1 MSELLK
7 KHQKKEFRYESKDF
21 KLYEPTDYQR
31 EELAN
36 MYIEN
41 SKIENDD
48 ELVGEFGLKS
58 IRYIIKEL
66 TNIGSQVDEISDKEL
81 ESLLD
86 NGDRE
91 LQLLMREVELLLH
104 EVAEDILC
112 QTTRSMRYMNDFI
125 NTMDANGDSEKLKK
139 KWNKFNKKYKLNV
152 SWEDLINNAEKR
164 EELENKLKEVN

>member
-7 KHQKKEFRYESKDF
+7 KHQKKEFRYENGDF

-36 MYIEN
+36 IITEN
-41 SKIENDD
+41 SKIEND
-48 ELVGEFGLKS
+48 ELVAELGLKS
-58 IRYIIKEL
+58 IRYVIREL
-66 TNIGSQVDEISDKEL
+66 TNVGNSIDEISDKEL

-91 LQLLMREVELLLH
+91 LQLLMMEIEILLH

-125 NTMDANGDSEKLKK
+125 NTMDVNGDSEKLKK
-139 KWNKFNKKYKLNV
+139 KWDRFNKKYKLNM
-152 SWEDLINNAEKR
+152 SWDDLVNNAEKR
-164 EELENKLKEVN
+164 EELGNKLKEVK

>member
-7 KHQKKEFRYESKDF
+7 KHQKKEIRHESKDF

-31 EELAN
+31 EELMN
-36 MYIEN
+36 IITKN
-41 SKIENDD
+41 SKIENDKLVA
-48 ELVGEFGLKS
+48 ELGLKS
-58 IRYIIKEL
+58 IRYTIKEL
-66 TNIGSQVDEISDKEL
+66 TNIGSSIDELTDKEL

>member
-7 KHQKKEFRYESKDF
+7 KHKKKEIRHESKDF

-31 EELAN
+31 EELMN
-36 MYIEN
+36 IITEN
-41 SKIENDD
+41 SKIEND
-48 ELVGEFGLKS
+48 ELVAELGLKS
-58 IRYIIKEL
+58 IRYTIKEL
-66 TNIGSQVDEISDKEL
+66 TNVGNEIDELADKEL

-86 NGDRE
+86 RGDRE
-91 LQLLMREVELLLH
+91 LQLLMREIELLLH
-104 EVAEDILC
+104 EVTEDVIY
-112 QTTRSMRYMNDFI
+112 QTTRNVKVMNDII
-125 NTMDANGDSEKLKK
+125 NALDTNGDVDKLRK

>member
-1 MSELLK
+1 MSELLR
-7 KHQKKEFRYESKDF
+7 KHQKKEVRYESKDC
-21 KLYEPTDYQR
+21 KLYEPTDHQR

-36 MYIEN
+36 IVAEN
-41 SKIENDD
+41 SKIEND
-48 ELVGEFGLKS
+48 ELVGELGLKS
-58 IRYIIKEL
+58 IRYVIREL
-66 TNIGSQVDEISDKEL
+66 TNIGGEIDEILDKEL
-81 ESLLD
+81 ETLLD

-91 LQLLMREVELLLH
+91 LQFLMREVELLLH
-104 EVAEDILC
+104 EVVEDILC

-125 NTMDANGDSEKLKK
+125 NTMDVNGDSEKLKK

>member
-31 EELAN
+31 EELTNIVA
-36 MYIEN
+36 EN
-41 SKIENDD
+41 SKIEND
-48 ELVGEFGLKS
+48 ELVGELGLKS
-58 IRYIIKEL
+58 IRYVIREL
-66 TNIGSQVDEISDKEL
+66 TNIGGEIDEILDKEL

-91 LQLLMREVELLLH
+91 LQLLMREIELLLH
-104 EVAEDILC
+104 EIAEDVLC

-125 NTMDANGDSEKLKK
+125 NTMDVNGDSEKLKK

-152 SWEDLINNAEKR
+152 SWEDLINNANKR
-164 EELENKLKEVN
+164 EELENKLKGIR

>member
-7 KHQKKEFRYESKDF
+7 KHQKREFRYESKDF

-31 EELAN
+31 EELTNIVA
-36 MYIEN
+36 EN
-41 SKIENDD
+41 SKIEND
-48 ELVGEFGLKS
+48 ELVGELGLKS
-58 IRYIIKEL
+58 IRYVIREL
-66 TNIGSQVDEISDKEL
+66 TNIGGEIDEILDKEL

-91 LQLLMREVELLLH
+91 LQLLMREIELLLH
-104 EVAEDILC
+104 EIAEDVLC

-125 NTMDANGDSEKLKK
+125 NTMDVNGDSEKLKK

-164 EELENKLKEVN
+164 EELENKLKEFN

>member
-31 EELAN
+31 EELMN
-36 MYIEN
+36 IITEN
-41 SKIENDD
+41 SKIEDD
-48 ELVGEFGLKS
+48 ELVTELGLKA
-58 IRYIIKEL
+58 IRYAVKEL
-66 TNIGSQVDEISDKEL
+66 TNIGSEIDEVEDREL

-91 LQLLMREVELLLH
+91 LQLLIREIEVLLH
-104 EVAEDILC
+104 EVAEDVLC
-112 QTTRSMRYMNDFI
+112 QTTRSMRYMNDII
-125 NTMDANGDSEKLKK
+125 NTMDVNGDSEKLKK
-139 KWNKFNKKYKLNV
+139 KWDKFNKKYKLNI
-152 SWEDLINNAEKR
+152 SWDELINNANKR

>member
-7 KHQKKEFRYESKDF
+7 KHQKKEIRHESKDF

-31 EELAN
+31 EELMN
-36 MYIEN
+36 IITEN
-41 SKIENDD
+41 SKIEND
-48 ELVGEFGLKS
+48 ELVAELGLKS
-58 IRYIIKEL
+58 IRYTIKEL
-66 TNIGSQVDEISDKEL
+66 TNVGNEIDELADKEL

-86 NGDRE
+86 RGDRE
-91 LQLLMREVELLLH
+91 LQLLMREIELLLH
-104 EVAEDILC
+104 EVTEDVIY
-112 QTTRSMRYMNDFI
+112 QTTRNVKVMNDII
-125 NTMDANGDSEKLKK
+125 NALDTNGDVDKLRK

>member
-7 KHQKKEFRYESKDF
+7 KHQKREFRYESKDF
-21 KLYEPTDYQR
+21 KLFEPTDYQR

-36 MYIEN
+36 IITEN
-41 SKIENDD
+41 SKIEND
-48 ELVGEFGLKS
+48 ELVGELGLKS
-58 IRYIIKEL
+58 IRYVIREL
-66 TNIGSQVDEISDKEL
+66 TNIGSEIDEFTDKEL

-91 LQLLMREVELLLH
+91 VQLLMREIELLLH
-104 EVAEDILC
+104 EVAEDVLC

-125 NTMDANGDSEKLKK
+125 NTMDVNGDSEKLKK

-152 SWEDLINNAEKR
+152 SWEDLINNANKR
-164 EELENKLKEVN
+164 EELENKLKGIR

>member
-7 KHQKKEFRYESKDF
+7 KHQKKEIRHESKDF

-31 EELAN
+31 EELMN
-36 MYIEN
+36 IITEN
-41 SKIENDD
+41 SKIEND
-48 ELVGEFGLKS
+48 ELVAELGLKS
-58 IRYIIKEL
+58 IRYTIKEL
-66 TNIGSQVDEISDKEL
+66 TNVGNEIDELADKEL

-86 NGDRE
+86 RGDRE
-91 LQLLMREVELLLH
+91 LQLLMREIELLLH
-104 EVAEDILC
+104 EIAEDIVC
-112 QTTRSMRYMNDFI
+112 QTTRNMRYMNDFI
-125 NTMDANGDSEKLKK
+125 NTIDVNGDSEKLKK